1 MSGKLIVVVGG
12 QFGSEAKGH
21 LVDQL
26 SRPEREGAKVVGVRV
41 AGPNAGHVVLGRCPE
56 GCEHTEQ
63 DDYTWFTSEGNDGTG
78 RLQRLHRWKLRAVP
92 VTAVSNESSEL
103 IIAAGS
109 EVDEDVLMHELFQLD
124 SAGYRASSR
133 LDVDAEAT
141 LLTADDIAEERESDL
156 VKRLGSTA
164 KGIGAARANRIWRT
178 APRFG
183 KEAGMLDTAGHLYRR
198 LREGWTVII
207 EGTQGFGLG
216 LHAGMYPQCTSSD
229 TRAIDF
235 LAMAGISPWHPA
247 VEELQVWVVARVRPI
262 RVAGNSG
269 PLKGETTWADL
280 GLPVER
286 TTVTNKIRRVGEW
299 DGQLVARAVEANGG
313 SHVNVALTMVDTV
326 IPELQGCTLDIA
338 DEVDTKFGVQVTDD
352 LVDLITKT
360 STEVGAHI
368 GFIGTGP
375 RTGFFMDDDQM
386 EA

>member
-56 GCEHTEQ
+56 GCEHTED
-63 DDYTWFTSEGNDGTG
+63 DDYTSYTQRSNDGTMQM
-78 RLQRLHRWKLRAVP
+78 QRWHRWKLRAVP

-109 EVDEDVLMHELFQLD
+109 EVDEDVLFYELSQLD
-124 SAGYRASSR
+124 SAGYKASAR

-141 LLTADDIAEERESDL
+141 LLTPDHIAEERESDL
-156 VKRLGSTA
+156 VQRLGSTA
-164 KGIGAARANRIWRT
+164 KGIGAARASRIWRT
-178 APRFG
+178 ANRFG
-183 KEAGMLDTAGHLYRR
+183 GDEGMLDTAGHLYRR

-247 VEELQVWVVARVRPI
+247 VEEFQVWVVARVKPI

-280 GLPVER
+280 GLPEER
-286 TTVTNKIRRVGEW
+286 TTVTNKVRRVGEW

-313 SHVNVALTMVDTV
+313 STVNLALTMVDTV

-338 DEVDTKFGVQVTDD
+338 DEVDTKFGVAVTDD
-352 LVDLITKT
+352 LVDLITAT
-360 STEVGAHI
+360 SAEVGAHI

-375 RTGFFMDDDQM
+375 RTGFFMDDEL